1 MSETTDDR
9 SDGSADRPRRRPAA
23 GRARKRAI
31 RARASQA
38 GVPYVIAA
46 RHLESGLEAP
56 ASRGRTV
63 YPDSSDE
70 HRRWL
75 IAPREQRS
83 YDVRVRDTRR
93 AIVLPLGRAR
103 HLVER
108 FPSLRG
114 EPGTGVGRLYDGEAR
129 PVALGML
136 YATAVHERPDL
147 VPTVD
152 ELAWLAEL
160 GEETAVDLAC
170 TRLDRAVRDLLDR
183 DRWSMWTRI
192 DAALAAA
199 EHDPDRQR
207 RNAARELAWGLR
219 SLAARSSMDG
229 ARHTLD
235 ALLVVEAGGH
245 APGTRARILI
255 RPYRG
260 QTATIVGVRW
270 DRMGPPS
277 GYDVT
282 PDGGSVVVS
291 ALPGQLTLLEQRE
304 TRVPV

>member
-9 SDGSADRPRRRPAA
+9 SDETTDRPRRRPAS

-31 RARASQA
+31 RARAAQA
-38 GVPYVIAA
+38 GVPYLIAA
-46 RHLESGLEAP
+46 RHLETGLEAP

-63 YPDSSDE
+63 YPACSDE

-75 IAPREQRS
+75 IALREQRS
-83 YDVRVRDTRR
+83 YDLRVRDTRR

-136 YATAVHERPDL
+136 YAAALHERPDL
-147 VPTVD
+147 APTVD

-170 TRLDRAVRDLLDR
+170 SKLDRAARDLLDQ

-192 DAALAAA
+192 DAALADA
-199 EHDPDRQR
+199 ERDPDRQR
-207 RNAARELAWGLR
+207 RTVAQELTWGLR
-219 SLAARSSMDG
+219 SLATRSSMDG

-235 ALLVVEAGGH
+235 ALLVVAAGGH
-245 APGTRARILI
+245 APGTRARIRI

-260 QTATIVGVRW
+260 HTATIVGARW
-270 DRMGPPS
+270 DRMGPPT

-282 PDGGSVVVS
+282 PDGRSVVVS
-291 ALPGQLTLLEQRE
+291 APPGQLTLLEQRE